1 MKDKIINFWR
11 TTSTKIRVI
20 LTTLVILVGLAFV
33 GLCVYGVVFVVISA
47 TQNGS
52 FW

>member
-1 MKDKIINFWR
+1 MKYKIINFWR
-11 TTSTKIRVI
+11 TTSTKIKII

-33 GLCVYGVVFVVISA
+33 GLCVYGAVFVVISA
-47 TQNGS
+47 IQNGS